1 LIVVPKKGE
10 PFMRDPNERKMVP
23 WLATLLLG
31 VILPFAASRPAR
43 AQGVGVLPRPEASF
57 KGVIKRTAKESTPDF
72 PRPITAPKGAPN
84 ILLILTD
91 DVGFGASRT
100 FGGPI
105 PTPTLDRLA
114 KAGLRYTE
122 FLTTALCSP
131 TRAALITGRNHHTDA
146 TGVIM
151 EMATG
156 YPGYNSL
163 MSRSSGSIAEVLRQN
178 G

>member
-1 LIVVPKKGE
+1 MAE
-10 PFMRDPNERKMVP
+10 
-23 WLATLLLG
+23 
-31 VILPFAASRPAR
+31 
-43 AQGVGVLPRPEASF
+43 
-57 KGVIKRTAKESTPDF
+57 ESKPDF
-72 PRPITAPKGAPN
+72 PKPVNVPKGAPN

-105 PTPTLDRLA
+105 PTPTLNLLA
-114 KAGLRYTE
+114 KADLRYTE
-122 FLTTALCSP
+122 FHTTALCSP

-156 YPGYNSL
+156 YSSYNSP
-163 MSRSSGSIAEVLRQN
+163 MFRSSGTTERLQHGVVRQEPQRSRSADLR
-178 G
+178 GR